1 MGDGG
6 ASRAR
11 RQARRDAARYEA
23 DMRRTEAENQKRLA
37 EIQAQ
42 NQQQQAAMEATM
54 QANVSELTREPTTF
68 KRRKRKK
75 PGAKAGLE
83 KLRIAKTFQGSST
96 NLG

>member
-23 DMRRTEAENQKRLA
+23 QMRRTEAENQRRLA
-37 EIQAQ
+37 EIQTQ

-54 QANVSELTREPTTF
+54 QANVAELTREPTTY
-68 KRRKRKK
+68 KSRRRKK
-75 PGAKAGLE
+75 PGSKAGLD
-83 KLRIAKTFQGSST
+83 KLRIAQTTQGSST